1 MLEDRLVEL
10 LIKNNLHI
18 SFYESCT
25 GGMLAARI
33 INVSNASKV
42 LNESLVTY
50 SNEAKMKYL
59 KVNPLTI
66 EKYDVVSEEVAKEM
80 VVGGKLLTKSEV
92 NISTTGVAGPTGG
105 TDLIPVGT
113 VCFGILI
120 NDKLKTFKK
129 NFNDIGRN
137 KVREEATNF
146 ILEKAI
152 KLLEEYYE
160 K

>member
-25 GGMLAARI
+25 GGMLASRI

-66 EKYDVVSEEVAKEM
+66 DKYDVVSEEVAKEM

>member
-25 GGMLAARI
+25 GGMLPARI
-33 INVSNASKV
+33 VNVSNASKV

-50 SNEAKMKYL
+50 SNEAKIKYL
-59 KVNPLTI
+59 NVKPETI
-66 EKYDVVSEEVAKEM
+66 DKYDVVSEEVAREM
-80 VVGGKLLTKSEV
+80 VLGGKILTKSEV
-92 NISTTGVAGPTGG
+92 NVSTTGVAGPTGG
-105 TDLIPVGT
+105 TASIPVGT

-120 NDKLKTFKK
+120 NDKLVTYKK

-146 ILEKAI
+146 ILAETI
-152 KLLEEYYE
+152 KLLEKYYE